1 MPCVTGPHVQW
12 QCCATPRPDCAAD
25 YCLACQRCCKPAR
38 SAPAQQLAQGL
49 LRHMH
54 VLQPNLAPA
63 HAWLELACSGTRLVL
78 LANLCSGAWRSASRL
93 ANCPSLDLTPG
104 PSPHDKSSKPLSLGI
119 VGLCAARLSA
129 FCMIWLSNWAFLH
142 RIPLVHV
149 GHTAFCW
156 CM

>member
-1 MPCVTGPHVQW
+1 MTGLHAQW
-12 QCCATPRPDCAAD
+12 QHCGMLWPDRAANR
-25 YCLACQRCCKPAR
+25 CLACQHYGEPAHD
-38 SAPAQQLAQGL
+38 APAQQLAQGL

-78 LANLCSGAWRSASRL
+78 LANLCSGAWRPASRL
-93 ANCPSLDLTPG
+93 ASCPSLDLTPG
-104 PSPHDKSSKPLSLGI
+104 PSPHDKSSKFLSLGI